1 MEAKL
6 DRFGRVLIPKRV
18 RDHLGL
24 SPGTVLEISERGDAV
39 LLRPL
44 REEGTLVEQD
54 GLLVFRG
61 RATGDLDEAVAR
73 TRAARLEDLTASG
86 GR

>member
-18 RDHLGL
+18 RDHLRL

-39 LLRPL
+39 VLRPL
-44 REEGTLVEQD
+44 REEGTLVEED

-73 TRAARLEDLTASG
+73 TREARLDDLAASG
-86 GR
+86 RR